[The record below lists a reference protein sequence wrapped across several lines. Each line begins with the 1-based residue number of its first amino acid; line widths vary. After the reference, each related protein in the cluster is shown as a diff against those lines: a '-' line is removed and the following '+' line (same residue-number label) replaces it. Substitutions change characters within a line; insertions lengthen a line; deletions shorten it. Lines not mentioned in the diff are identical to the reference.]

1 MGEKISCSACC
12 GIFNLKFNAAE
23 RTAWAQRN
31 TEIFLALD
39 LTKAENIVAYR
50 KEREAETLPQRI
62 RDDIYVC
69 PFVGF
74 VGTKNGSHIEQ
85 PPVACEPGASVRTGC
100 LLHPQGSPHPQIS
113 LWEHPQNFSFYGEGI
128 CLSYDCLAKER
139 QAFRADFFRWAEG
152 ADGHGGPGAAARTTR
167 SLPQP
172 LYAYGR
178 LASDHTLHR
187 TLAMLAMDSQD
198 LSGFYT
204 LLAELYETYS
214 VVTTSF
220 EDVEKVLPQSIEELC
235 LFLARRID
243 AANAEQISALLSA
256 AWHRHTADNK
266 AS

>member
-1 MGEKISCSACC
+1 MQSCSACC

-74 VGTKNGSHIEQ
+74 VGGENPGAVSGAER
-85 PPVACEPGASVRTGC
+85 PRAAVEPGASVRTGC

-139 QAFRADFFRWAEG
+139 QAYRAGFFRWAEG

-204 LLAELYETYS
+204 LLADLYETYS

>member
-23 RTAWAQRN
+23 GTAWLQKN

-39 LTKAENIVAYR
+39 LSKAENIVAYR

-74 VGTKNGSHIEQ
+74 VGGENPSA
-85 PPVACEPGASVRTGC
+85 VSRTGC

-152 ADGHGGPGAAARTTR
+152 VDGHGGPGAAARTTR

-220 EDVEKVLPQSIEELC
+220 EDVEKTLPQSMEELC

-243 AANAEQISALLSA
+243 VADAAQISALLSA